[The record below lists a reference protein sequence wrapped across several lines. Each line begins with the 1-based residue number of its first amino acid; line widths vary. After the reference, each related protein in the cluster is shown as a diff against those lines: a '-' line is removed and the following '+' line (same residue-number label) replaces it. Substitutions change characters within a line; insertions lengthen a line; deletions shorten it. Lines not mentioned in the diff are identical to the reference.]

1 MAQWNPP
8 PPDSPPHEKDHPQS
22 GTADYNDT
30 IGNTVFSKAWV
41 LSLLVKA
48 VAAVGEEGG
57 KSEGDS
63 LDREGGMSEGDSLD
77 REGGKSEGDS
87 LGGRFE
93 AGGQDGLDPP
103 GKKQRDDVNGG
114 LGEVKSGPCSPR
126 EHEIEGKI
134 GLRPLIDYES
144 MYKFY
149 RVEK

>member
-30 IGNTVFSKAWV
+30 IGDTVFSKAWV

-63 LDREGGMSEGDSLD
+63 LDREGGM
-77 REGGKSEGDS
+77 SEGDS

-126 EHEIEGKI
+126 EHEIEGKMTI
-134 GLRPLIDYES
+134 SWSG
-144 MYKFY
+144 
-149 RVEK
+149 